1 MLAEHRFE
9 LKNVSGVINL
19 ADGWLFV
26 EPLRARC
33 AARPWKFPG
42 EK

>member
-9 LKNVSGVINL
+9 LKDVSGVINL
-19 ADGWLFV
+19 ADGWRSFSHYG
-26 EPLRARC
+26 C
-33 AARPWKFPG
+33 AAPFDHGNFPG